1 MITLLSQV
9 CQNLRG
15 LIGKKQ
21 KHELTWELLVTNVNL
36 LHLQELETKFENSGL
51 LVPSS
56 STPKENTLTYTSQN
70 VIGYLNNKNT
80 STPPTSPSSS
90 ETSPLQQ
97 KYEDLIDGNDELVHS
112 NDAALLCT
120 SQDPLLSSSQ
130 DFYISY

>member
-1 MITLLSQV
+1 M
-9 CQNLRG
+9 
-15 LIGKKQ
+15 
-21 KHELTWELLVTNVNL
+21 
-36 LHLQELETKFENSGL
+36 QELETKFENSGL

-56 STPKENTLTYTSQN
+56 TTPEENTLTYASPGA
-70 VIGYLNNKNT
+70 IGFLNDKIT
-80 STPPTSPSSS
+80 STPPTSPSSG

-112 NDAALLCT
+112 NDALLCT